1 MVETETRTTNPTV
14 HEVLIGMMFA
24 VAVSVGIA
32 FVFSSAYPQCNEI
45 RSMTSNFTNM
55 NMTLPINVLGAFNQS
70 DALQTCMQGVRYG

>member
-1 MVETETRTTNPTV
+1 MTDATTAAPTALDV
-14 HEVLIGMMFA
+14 LVGVLIA
-24 VAVSVGIA
+24 VVVGA
-32 FVFSSAYPQCNEI
+32 FVAWMLSLANPQCNEI